1 MANLTGPR
9 KARNTIENIEDEKR
23 RAVVSLIDPYIKK
36 SGYTKKFFAEVYP
49 KVSLST
55 LNNLY
60 KPKYDR
66 KISPRILKQL
76 AIKISYM
83 FGEVSAKELY
93 SDLLE
98 AAQLD
103 ITKHPFD
110 GIESDKEV
118 LNKTDMLFN
127 LAETISNLPISGK
140 MMRRQSVQY
149 IITKDVIAMPSGPF
163 ELVIDYTETNSPL
176 DCWAAD
182 TTIGGYD
189 LKQFF
194 SKMLLDGCN
203 KYPNNRVKYSIL
215 TDSMFTY
222 NALYNLE
229 IPVLNVYFSVIFY
242 DGDKFKE
249 TYISTGNNPDILNEK
264 GLSLL

>member
-1 MANLTGPR
+1 MADLTGPR

-23 RAVVSLIDPYIKK
+23 RAVVSIIDPYIKK

-76 AIKISYM
+76 ALKISYM
-83 FGEVSAKELY
+83 FGEVSAEELY

-103 ITKHPFD
+103 IAKHPFEKV
-110 GIESDKEV
+110 ESDKDV
-118 LNKTDMLFN
+118 LSKTDMLFN
-127 LAETISNLPISGK
+127 LAEVISNLPISGK
-140 MMRRQSVQY
+140 ILRRQSVQY
-149 IITKDVIAMPSGPF
+149 LITKDVIAMPSGPF
-163 ELVIDYTETNSPL
+163 ELLVDYTEEDSPL
-176 DCWAAD
+176 DCWAVD
-182 TTIGGYD
+182 TSIGGYD

-203 KYPNNRVKYSIL
+203 KYPNDKVKYSIL
-215 TDSMFTY
+215 TDSLFIY
-222 NALYNLE
+222 RALSNLE
-229 IPVLNVYFSVIFY
+229 IPVLNVYFTIIYY
-242 DGDKFKE
+242 DGDKFTE
-249 TYISTGNNPDILNEK
+249 TYISTGKNPDILKEK
-264 GLSLL
+264 GLSL